1 MQRANAGTLGAL
13 VKASNKQTQNFAAA
27 AAAITDLTS
36 RMGTVEGG
44 DPRYN
49 ALEATV
55 QAQAAAIQVLMARTS
70 AAVPAPTTVPY
81 VPLEELAPEA
91 LHAVVTSFLNA
102 NGKRAREGDVDDAV
116 RNVRAHIADAPPP
129 PPLVAVPQSFV
140 YNAGALQQSQA
151 QPAAY
156 AAPPL
161 VAYTAPPVA
170 PAAPLVAPAA
180 PTVVY
185 AAPAHV
191 VHAAAAAPPPFA
203 PPSAPLPPQAPAPPG
218 PPAAERDPAREVV
231 IGPVSWNKDAVGKL
245 NIPRDVGNL
254 IRVVLPDA
262 GHPHFRTRRAHD
274 PSYTICT
281 FESAGVADWIIKRW
295 AAVDHGA
302 FSVITATHPN
312 A

>member
-1 MQRANAGTLGAL
+1 MTYPSLMSRECTDFARQIGARRQRPDLHYTSNSSAGQ
-13 VKASNKQTQNFAAA
+13 K
-27 AAAITDLTS
+27 
-36 RMGTVEGG
+36 
-44 DPRYN
+44 
-49 ALEATV
+49 
-55 QAQAAAIQVLMARTS
+55 VLMARTS

-156 AAPPL
+156 AAPPP

-170 PAAPLVAPAA
+170 YTAPPVAYAAPLVAPAA
-180 PTVVY
+180 PPVAY
-185 AAPAHV
+185 AAPPHV
-191 VHAAAAAPPPFA
+191 VHAAAAPPPFA

-218 PPAAERDPAREVV
+218 PPAAERDPTREVV
-231 IGPVSWNKDAVGKL
+231 IGPVSWNKDAGGKL

-295 AAVDHGA
+295 AAVDRGA
-302 FSVITATHPN
+302 YSIITATHPN